1 MNLIEY
7 DIRDGHFEVTIDDV
21 EDFIDMVTIIDGID
35 IFGARI
41 NACDTVRMTFKK
53 KEDGH
58 FDVTY
63 DGANEVESRIWT
75 DWYSTYSNLSRY
87 NIRPDKDPD
96 ITTEESKRMVIAADS
111 LFKAKYAGQLTPYH
125 LKRAALGKDFLLAV
139 LIESEAWDND
149 EDVYSCPEYLA
160 MVKDLDPNDPATVG
174 SGMLM
179 RWAHYVQRDMGDDD
193 ITRDINF
200 FKEYKGRITEKHGR
214 RDLAKNISS
223 TLRLSPELFD
233 DDKLAEYLE
242 ALKEFCPDYP
252 ELIEMCS
259 DAYTAY
265 FSSRPGTV
273 MPDIKLYS
281 TDGSDLLLSS
291 LFGKVIYIDFWAT
304 WCGPCIRETPYMAAL
319 AERMKGRDDI
329 VCISVSTDDTDEPW
343 QKHLAKEQPD
353 WPQYRADPEAFEG
366 FSKSLNINGIP
377 RFIIVGKD
385 GSIYDPD
392 AIRPS
397 NEDID
402 GVLLTAAAGDPQSQK
417 PVSELK

>member
-1 MNLIEY
+1 
-7 DIRDGHFEVTIDDV
+7 
-21 EDFIDMVTIIDGID
+21 
-35 IFGARI
+35 
-41 NACDTVRMTFKK
+41 
-53 KEDGH
+53 
-58 FDVTY
+58 
-63 DGANEVESRIWT
+63 
-75 DWYSTYSNLSRY
+75 
-87 NIRPDKDPD
+87 
-96 ITTEESKRMVIAADS
+96 
-111 LFKAKYAGQLTPYH
+111 
-125 LKRAALGKDFLLAV
+125 
-139 LIESEAWDND
+139 
-149 EDVYSCPEYLA
+149 
-160 MVKDLDPNDPATVG
+160 
-174 SGMLM
+174 
-179 RWAHYVQRDMGDDD
+179 
-193 ITRDINF
+193 
-200 FKEYKGRITEKHGR
+200 
-214 RDLAKNISS
+214 
-223 TLRLSPELFD
+223 
-233 DDKLAEYLE
+233 
-242 ALKEFCPDYP
+242 
-252 ELIEMCS
+252 
-259 DAYTAY
+259 
-265 FSSRPGTV
+265 